1 MPDTSKAP
9 GKKDIASEVRVVV
22 EVDGNPIGFLQLDVE
37 RLWPLIN
44 HRRNEEVPVEWIDA
58 SRFDSIVRAA
68 VVKRLM
74 TRLEQHL
81 YRTLGDEIV
90 KAQLDVEAFMLK
102 AEAAAQTFGRSKSDI
117 EQLVEESGRTTM
129 DFFTFFCDYLL
140 DDRDT
145 VDLKKEWKTGRTRPQ

>member
-68 VVKRLM
+68 VVKRLI

-90 KAQLDVEAFMLK
+90 KAQLDVETFTLK

-117 EQLVEESGRTTM
+117 DQLVEESGRTTM
-129 DFFTFFCDYLL
+129 DFFTFFWDYLL

-145 VDLKKEWKTGRTRPQ
+145 VDLKKEWKVGRTRPQ

>member
-1 MPDTSKAP
+1 MPETNKAP

-22 EVDGNPIGFLQLDVE
+22 EVDGNPVGFLQLDVE

-44 HRRNEEVPVEWIDA
+44 HRKQEDVPVEWIDA
-58 SRFDSIVRAA
+58 AKFDSIVRAA

-74 TRLEQHL
+74 SRLEQHL

-90 KAQLDVEAFMLK
+90 KAQLDVEAFTLK
-102 AEAAAQTFGRSKSDI
+102 VEAAAQTFGRSQADI
-117 EQLVEESGRTTM
+117 EQLVQESGRTTM
-129 DFFTFFCDYLL
+129 DFYSFFWDYLL

-145 VDLKKEWKTGRTRPQ
+145 ADLKKEWKAARNRPQ

>member
-1 MPDTSKAP
+1 MTETSKAP

-22 EVDGNPIGFLQLDVE
+22 EVDGNPVGFLQLDVE

-44 HRRNEEVPVEWIDA
+44 HSKNEEVPVEWIDA

-74 TRLEQHL
+74 TRLEEHL

-90 KAQLDVEAFMLK
+90 KAQLDVETFMLK
-102 AEAAAQTFGRSKSDI
+102 AEAAAQAFGRSKSDI
-117 EQLVEESGRTTM
+117 EELVQESGRTTM
-129 DFFTFFCDYLL
+129 DFHSFFWDYLL
-140 DDRDT
+140 DDRDA
-145 VDLKKEWKTGRTRPQ
+145 VDLKKEWKAARNRPQ

>member
-22 EVDGNPIGFLQLDVE
+22 EVDGNPVGFLQLDAE

-44 HRRNEEVPVEWIDA
+44 HRKNEDVPVEWIDA
-58 SRFDSIVRAA
+58 ARFDSVVRAA

-90 KAQLDVEAFMLK
+90 KAQLDVEAFTLK
-102 AEAAAQTFGRSKSDI
+102 VEAAALTFGRSTSDI
-117 EQLVEESGRTTM
+117 EQFVQESGRTTM
-129 DFFTFFCDYLL
+129 DFYTFFWDCLL

-145 VDLKKEWKTGRTRPQ
+145 LDLKKEWKAARNRPQ

>member
-1 MPDTSKAP
+1 MTETSKAP

-22 EVDGNPIGFLQLDVE
+22 EVDGNPVGFLQLDVE

-44 HRRNEEVPVEWIDA
+44 HSKNEEVPVEWIDG

-90 KAQLDVEAFMLK
+90 KAQLDVETFMLK
-102 AEAAAQTFGRSKSDI
+102 AEAAAQTFGRSTSDI
-117 EQLVEESGRTTM
+117 EQLVQESGRTTM
-129 DFFTFFCDYLL
+129 DFYSFFWDYLL
-140 DDRDT
+140 DDRDA
-145 VDLKKEWKTGRTRPQ
+145 VDLKKEWKAARTRPQ